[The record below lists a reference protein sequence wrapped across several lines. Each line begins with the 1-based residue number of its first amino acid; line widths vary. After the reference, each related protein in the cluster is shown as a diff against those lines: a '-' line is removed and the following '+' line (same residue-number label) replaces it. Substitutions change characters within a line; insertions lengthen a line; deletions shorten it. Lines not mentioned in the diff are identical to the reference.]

1 MTPRSPADA
10 SDSTRASRTLPWW
23 IGIALAIALAAI
35 VYAPGL
41 KGVYVF
47 DDFPNIVDN
56 VHLHVT
62 TTDWRDWAEAIWSSP
77 STDLHRPLAS
87 LSFAVN
93 HFFTG
98 IDPMPMKVVN
108 LAIHLV
114 NGALLFVLLR
124 RLFRVRA
131 VVASDSREP
140 RRDLILATL
149 VAAAWLVHPINLT
162 AVLYIVQRMES
173 LAQVFVLAGL
183 VFYCSARERQ
193 LRGLAAGWRL
203 WIGVPACTL
212 LGIAAKESA
221 ALLPLY
227 ALLAEWLLIRD
238 ADARTESRRERRVF
252 FAIFLALP
260 AIAGLAW
267 LLPHML
273 ASPAWSTRPFTLGE
287 RLLSEP
293 RALLDYVRWTLLPLP
308 GTFSLYRDDFAVSR
322 TLVDPWTTLPSIAG
336 LVAMPALAWLVRR
349 RRPLVALGIAWFFAA
364 HLLTAT
370 IVPLELV
377 FEHRNYFASIGLLV
391 AAGDLLLP
399 RAAAP
404 LPIVRRAVAA
414 IFVIVCAATTLM
426 RSIEWGS
433 PVRLAF
439 AEAAAHPNS
448 PRATYEIGRVLVIMT
463 GYDPASPALPRAIEA
478 LDHAA
483 SVPDARTQPDAALI
497 VLAART
503 GRPIEDA
510 WWRRMTAKLASEP
523 PTHADSS
530 ALMFLTDCM
539 RSGACKL
546 DRDAMRRAFDAAIA
560 HEPKDPATLYAYA
573 TFAYSG
579 LGDPA
584 LALKLARDAVAYGK
598 GIPQYRVNLASFLID
613 LGKLDDAASE
623 IATLRAGNRLG
634 AQEADIDRLEARLS
648 SAKQRPADASADASP
663 GAGG

>member
-1 MTPRSPADA
+1 MTPQPPADGA
-10 SDSTRASRTLPWW
+10 GFLHAQRTLPWW
-23 IGIALAIALAAI
+23 IGIALAIVLAI
-35 VYAPGL
+35 LVYAPGL

-56 VHLHVT
+56 AHLHVT
-62 TTDWRDWAEAIWSSP
+62 STDWRDWAEAIWSSP

-87 LSFAVN
+87 LTFAAN

-98 IDPMPMKVVN
+98 LDPMPMKVVN
-108 LAIHLV
+108 LAIHLI
-114 NGALLFVLLR
+114 NGLLLFALLQ
-124 RLFRVRA
+124 RLFSVRNS
-131 VVASDSREP
+131 ASGDAGSP
-140 RRDLILATL
+140 RDLILASL
-149 VAAAWLVHPINLT
+149 VAGVWLVHPVNLT

-183 VFYCSARERQ
+183 VFYCAARERQ
-193 LRGLAAGWRL
+193 LDGRSAGWRL
-203 WIGVPACTL
+203 WVGVPACTL

-227 ALLAEWLLIRD
+227 ALLAEWLLLRGVETR
-238 ADARTESRRERRVF
+238 AAGRRELQVF
-252 FAIFLALP
+252 FGIFLAVP
-260 AIAGLAW
+260 AIVGLAW
-267 LLPHML
+267 LVPHML
-273 ASPAWSTRPFTLGE
+273 ASPAWATRPFTLGE

-308 GTFSLYRDDFAVSR
+308 GSFSLYRDDFAVSR
-322 TLVDPWTTLPSIAG
+322 SLVDPWTTLPSIIG
-336 LVAMPALAWLVRR
+336 LLAMLAFAWLVRR

-370 IVPLELV
+370 IVPLELM
-377 FEHRNYFASIGLLV
+377 FEHRNYFASIGLLL
-391 AAGDLLLP
+391 AAGDLVLP

-414 IFVIVCAATTLM
+414 LFIVVCAATTLM
-426 RSIEWGS
+426 RAIEWGN

-439 AEAAAHPNS
+439 AEAAAHPQS
-448 PRATYEIGRVLVIMT
+448 PRASYEIGRVLVIMT

-503 GRPIEDA
+503 GRPVEDA
-510 WWRRMTAKLASEP
+510 WWQRMTAKLAAEP
-523 PTHADSS
+523 PTSADSS

-546 DRDAMRRAFDAAIA
+546 DRDALRRAFDAATA

-573 TFAYSG
+573 IFAYNG
-579 LGDPA
+579 LADPA
-584 LALKLARDAVAYGK
+584 LALQLARDAVRYGE
-598 GIPQYRVNLASFLID
+598 GIPQYRVNLAGFLID
-613 LGKLDDAASE
+613 LGKLDEAATE
-623 IATLRAGNRLG
+623 IATLRAGDRLG
-634 AQEADIDRLEARLS
+634 AQRADIERLEARLAG
-648 SAKQRPADASADASP
+648 AKQHPASDSAEASA

>member
-1 MTPRSPADA
+1 MTPQPPADGA
-10 SDSTRASRTLPWW
+10 DSVRASIALPWW
-23 IGIALAIALAAI
+23 IGIALAIALAAV

-62 TTDWRDWAEAIWSSP
+62 STDWRDWAEAIWSSP

-87 LSFAVN
+87 LTFAAN
-93 HFFTG
+93 YFFSG
-98 IDPMPMKVVN
+98 IDPSPMKAVN
-108 LAIHLV
+108 LAIHLL
-114 NGALLFVLLR
+114 NGVLLFVLLR
-124 RLFRVRA
+124 RLLRLGDLAR
-131 VVASDSREP
+131 SDPAREP
-140 RRDLILATL
+140 RRGLILATL
-149 VAAAWLVHPINLT
+149 VAAAWLLHPINLT

-183 VFYCSARERQ
+183 VLYCAARERQ
-193 LRGLAAGWRL
+193 LRGLAGGWRL

-227 ALLAEWLLIRD
+227 ALLAEWLLIRGND
-238 ADARTESRRERRVF
+238 TTAAGRRELRLF

-260 AIAGLAW
+260 AALGLAW
-267 LLPHML
+267 LVPHMVS
-273 ASPAWSTRPFTLGE
+273 SPAWATRPFTLGE

-322 TLVDPWTTLPSIAG
+322 TLVDPWTTLPSIVG
-336 LVAMPALAWLVRR
+336 VAAMLAYAWIVRR
-349 RRPLVALGIAWFFAA
+349 RRPLIALGIAWFFAA

-377 FEHRNYFASIGLLV
+377 FEHRNYFASIGLLL
-391 AAGDLLLP
+391 AAGDLIVP
-399 RAAAP
+399 RAGAV
-404 LPIVRRAVAA
+404 LPIVRRAVTA
-414 IFVIVCAATTLM
+414 IFVFVCAATTLM
-426 RSIEWGS
+426 RAIEWGS

-439 AEAAAHPNS
+439 AEAAAHPQS
-448 PRATYEIGRVLVIMT
+448 PRATYEVGRVLVIMT
-463 GYDPASPALPRAIEA
+463 GYDPASPALPRAVEA
-478 LDHAA
+478 LDKAA
-483 SVPDARTQPDAALI
+483 NVPDARTQPDAALI

-510 WWRRMTAKLASEP
+510 WWQRMIAKLAAEP
-523 PTHADSS
+523 PTNGDSN
-530 ALMFLTDCM
+530 ALMFLTECT
-539 RSGACKL
+539 RSGACAL
-546 DRDAMRRAFDAAIA
+546 DSDAMRHAFDAAIS

-573 TFAYSG
+573 TYAYSG

-584 LALKLARDAVAYGK
+584 LALKLARDAVAYGS
-598 GIPQYRVNLASFLID
+598 GIPQYRVNLANFLID
-613 LGKLDDAASE
+613 LGKLDDAAGE
-623 IATLRAGNRLG
+623 IATLRAGNKLG
-634 AQEADIDRLEARLS
+634 AQQADIDRLEARLAD
-648 SAKQRPADASADASP
+648 AKRRPTADASG